1 MAEYTLTPVTQC
13 VLTPVVTTLVDAGL
27 ASTRSEA
34 RRLIEQGGVRVDGE
48 RVVDVH
54 AKIAAVVGEETLVQV
69 GKRRV
74 VRIVW
79 K

>member
-1 MAEYTLTPVTQC
+1 VPETECTLE
-13 VLTPVVTTLVDAGL
+13 PVVSVLVAAGL
-27 ASTRSEA
+27 ADTRSSA
-34 RRLIEQGGVRVDGE
+34 RRLIEQGGVRVNGE

-54 AKIAAVVGEETLVQV
+54 AKIAAVVGERALVQV